1 MDFDNMKLKRL
12 STMDFVQAFR
22 SHLTTN
28 FEKELFQS
36 CLRNYSSHGNPLRF
50 HNFAFSMRGLI
61 DHVIA
66 RKAPVDEVQKASWF
80 IQDNPNYK
88 VSRRQ
93 QLKYCSQMK
102 ISDEYLGEEFLEQ
115 ATEEVSFML
124 KLYQKLNGFTHI
136 NETSLHPDP
145 KRFFEDVKQVLETA
159 SSILCNIENCKT
171 ELIATL
177 EDKIREAVFDTAVN
191 CAPESLIEIANHVS
205 IDYVEVEDF
214 GITDIDDES
223 IHLFAS
229 GTVSVSQEYGPKND
243 GATIEEDYPFT
254 LRMVSLLES
263 PEAFEVVSE
272 ALEVDTSSWYDDGE
286 YEAQVISLEK
296 EQGTYDESSPVE
308 EDDTPF

>member
-1 MDFDNMKLKRL
+1 MKLKRL

-145 KRFFEDVKQVLETA
+145 KRFFENVKQVLETA

-177 EDKIREAVFDTAVN
+177 EDKIREAVFDIAVS
-191 CAPESLIEIANHVS
+191 CSPESLIEIANHVS

-243 GATIEEDYPFT
+243 GATIKEDYPFT

-263 PEAFEVVSE
+263 PEAFEVISE

-286 YEAQVISLEK
+286 YEAQVIPLEK

>member
-1 MDFDNMKLKRL
+1 MKLKRL

-145 KRFFEDVKQVLETA
+145 KRFFENVKQVLETA

-177 EDKIREAVFDTAVN
+177 EDKIREAVFDTAVS

-229 GTVSVSQEYGPKND
+229 GTVSVSQEYGSKND

-286 YEAQVISLEK
+286 YEAQVIPLEK